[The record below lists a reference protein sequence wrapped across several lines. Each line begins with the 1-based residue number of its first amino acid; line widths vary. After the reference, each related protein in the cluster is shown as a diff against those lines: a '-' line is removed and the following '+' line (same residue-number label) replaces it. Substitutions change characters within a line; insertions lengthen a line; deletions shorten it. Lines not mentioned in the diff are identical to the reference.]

1 MSSCAA
7 SARTRSNSRPGERN
21 HGATTMSVA
30 PRARNDSAASARLV
44 GSPVANTVVEMGHWA
59 ASARVRVLAVE
70 SDDPTALRM
79 TPGWA
84 MPSSVTRRRAS
95 ASSRLS
101 APSTHA
107 CITRSRAGA
116 ADNTVGRSM
125 RA

>member
-1 MSSCAA
+1 
-7 SARTRSNSRPGERN
+7 
-21 HGATTMSVA
+21 MSVA

-44 GSPVANTVVEMGHWA
+44 GSPVANTVVETGHWA